1 MNAFFSRR
9 QPSRHRISFG
19 TVFFIALSL
28 LAGLSVFPAAA
39 QGNPP
44 ADACGMPLGGVLPI
58 STTYELTSD
67 CELTSELQMG
77 VDGSPIASVITIN
90 GNGFTMYAGKANA
103 QFVVNPV
110 STLNLNRVTFAVRDR
125 FDVKAGFDGNGV
137 LNANQST
144 FRGSELMFNIT
155 NANLNNSLIVGNHRH
170 VLGPGQNAPAIEVR
184 PAYNI
189 TLTNVELRNNTG
201 GPGAI
206 RIQNGGT
213 LTTKG
218 CLSFTGNTPRDV
230 LLLPGGTWNDQRTG
244 PCSGSIGNGDTVRI
258 YSRPALDIE
267 VTNKTNHSLTFNV
280 KDIPSRADQVEIY
293 LIPPAVKTL
302 VYRGGTHWTNSA
314 DDFITGFTASAAEP
328 GTRVTIHAEAQTSQ
342 GHRVAYGA
350 WQIRTSDPHGLVV
363 ELPARSEFHDRFIAA
378 ATNIPSA
385 TSNLRVIVR
394 KQDSVNDIYADTWSI
409 SRKHRNP
416 WSPYTFLFCGTSM
429 SSTSGCSAVI
439 DLEPGQS
446 YEVEMIAREM
456 TIIIAKKTR
465 VVALNAP
472 PPDPQRAPNS
482 LKVMDSEQQPQDS
495 VEEQPPPQLQYS
507 EAKSED
513 DEQQP
518 SGPYASL
525 IRTLIGYQ
533 GETQHGDAHVERW
546 TRALAAMGWGNHAKP
561 MTLSEAKRMRDQ
573 FTASRWQPVVDALTQ
588 LQPPPPPPTPVP
600 PTPVPPTP
608 VPPPPPA
615 NTPVPPPPPA
625 NTPVPPTPVPPP
637 PPEPEPEPEKD
648 KYTVPQSL
656 INTLK
661 GYQAETQHGDAHVL
675 RWTRA
680 LAALGHGSHNNPMTL
695 LEAEDMADKY
705 TAKRWNPVIDALKK
719 LAGN

>member
-1 MNAFFSRR
+1 MNAIISRR
-9 QPSRHRISFG
+9 LPSWHRIAFG
-19 TVFFIALSL
+19 IVFFIALSL
-28 LAGLSVFPAAA
+28 LASLSVFPAAA

-44 ADACGMPLGGVLPI
+44 ADACGMPLAGILPI
-58 STTYELTSD
+58 STTYELTSN
-67 CELTSELQMG
+67 CELTGELRMG
-77 VDGSPIASVITIN
+77 VDGSGIASVITIN
-90 GNGFTMYAGKANA
+90 GNGFTMYAGKGNA
-103 QFVVNPV
+103 QFVVNTV

-125 FDVKAGFDGNGV
+125 FDVKAGFDGHGV
-137 LNANQST
+137 LNANQAT
-144 FRGSELMFNIT
+144 FRGSELMFNIN
-155 NANLNNSLIVGNHRH
+155 NANLNNSLIVDNHRH

-184 PAYNI
+184 TAYNI

-206 RIQNGGT
+206 KIQNGGT

-218 CLSFTGNTPRDV
+218 CLSFFGNSPRNV
-230 LLLPGGTWNDQRTG
+230 LQLPGGTWNDQSTG
-244 PCSGSIGNGDTVRI
+244 PCIGSIGNGDTVRFFP
-258 YSRPALDIE
+258 RPALDIE
-267 VTNKTNHSLTFNV
+267 VTSKTNTTLTFNV

-293 LIPPAVKTL
+293 LIPPAAKTL
-302 VYRGGTHWTNSA
+302 VRRGGTHWTNSA
-314 DDFITGFTASAAEP
+314 DDFITGFTASASEP
-328 GTRVTIHAEAQTSQ
+328 GTRVTIHAEAQTNQ

-350 WQIRTSDPHGLVV
+350 WQIRTSDPHSLVV

-394 KQDSVNDIYADTWSI
+394 KQDAVKHIYADTWSI

-416 WSPYTFLFCGTSM
+416 WSPYIFLFCSASM
-429 SSTSGCSAVI
+429 SFTSGCSAVI

-446 YEVEMIAREM
+446 YEAEMTAREM
-456 TIIIAKKTR
+456 EIVIAKKTR

-482 LKVMDSEQQPQDS
+482 LHVMDSEQQPQDS
-495 VEEQPPPQLQYS
+495 VEEQPQQQLQYS

-546 TRALAAMGWGNHAKP
+546 TRALAALGWGNHANP
-561 MTLSEAKRMRDQ
+561 MTLSEAKTMRDQ

-588 LQPPPPPPTPVP
+588 LQPPPPPTAVP

-615 NTPVPPPPPA
+615 NTPVPPPP
-625 NTPVPPTPVPPP
+625 
-637 PPEPEPEPEKD
+637 EPEPEPERR

-656 INTLK
+656 INTLI
-661 GYQAETQHGDAHVL
+661 GYQGETQHGDAHVL

-680 LAALGHGSHNNPMTL
+680 LAALGRGSHNNPMTL
-695 LEAEDMADKY
+695 SEAEDMADKY
-705 TAKRWNPVIDALKK
+705 TAKRWQPVIDALEK